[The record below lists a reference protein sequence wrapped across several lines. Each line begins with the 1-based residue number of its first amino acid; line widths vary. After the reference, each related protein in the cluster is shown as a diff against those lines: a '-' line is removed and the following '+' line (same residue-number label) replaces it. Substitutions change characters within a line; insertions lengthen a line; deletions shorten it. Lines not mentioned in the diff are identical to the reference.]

1 MKTEDLLN
9 LDCRKE
15 KNKQILNK
23 CVKKTDYAVM
33 LPGMYDIGDLEDILH
48 TMCRA
53 EKVGI
58 QSINVT
64 YDTDSFMY
72 VASFVDCDSRAWAG
86 NAYGSTIW
94 ELFAKSIILVYSYCR
109 RKKRDERNTTGN
121 A

>member
-33 LPGMYDIGDLEDILH
+33 LPGMYEAEDLEDILH

-53 EKVGI
+53 EKVSI

-72 VASFVDCDSRAWAG
+72 VASFVDCDSRVWAG

-109 RKKRDERNTTGN
+109 RKKRDERNITGN
-121 A
+121 V